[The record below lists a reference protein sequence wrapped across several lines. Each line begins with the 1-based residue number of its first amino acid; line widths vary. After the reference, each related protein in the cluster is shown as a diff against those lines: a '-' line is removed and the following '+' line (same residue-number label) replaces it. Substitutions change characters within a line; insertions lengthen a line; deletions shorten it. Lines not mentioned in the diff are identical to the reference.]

1 MINNGKKRVSQEIVK
16 HFRDN
21 SGALR
26 RRWVKEM
33 TASGLVKRLT
43 LDEVEIESRVIY
55 DTCVSCFETGNYK
68 GAEKYA
74 QAMAEKGVLEGMK
87 TEEIIGGML
96 TLRDVYGRSLFYKYR
111 EEQAILDEMLMLYE
125 PVANK
130 ILSIVAMAF
139 VEEKTRDLEKMVK
152 ERTRELEEKIKELEK
167 FSRLTVGREL
177 RMMELKKTIK
187 EIKSKSEE
195 PGK

>member
-1 MINNGKKRVSQEIVK
+1 MINNNKKRIRQEIVT

-21 SGALR
+21 SDGLR
-26 RRWVKEM
+26 GQWVKEM
-33 TASGLVKRLT
+33 TARGLVSRLT
-43 LDEVEIESRVIY
+43 LNEVEIESRVIY
-55 DTCVSCFETGNYK
+55 DTCVICFATGDYK

-74 QAMAEKGVLEGMK
+74 RAMAEKGVLEGMK

-111 EEQAILDEMLMLYE
+111 EEQAILDEILMLYE

-139 VEEKTRDLEKMVK
+139 VEEKTRSLEDMVK
-152 ERTRELEEKIKELEK
+152 KRTGELEEKIKELEK
-167 FSRLTVGREL
+167 FNRLTIGREL
-177 RMMELKKTIK
+177 RMMELKKIIK
-187 EIKSKSEE
+187 EIKSKSGE

>member
-1 MINNGKKRVSQEIVK
+1 MINNDKKRVSQEIVK
-16 HFRDN
+16 HFKDN
-21 SGALR
+21 SDALR
-26 RRWVKEM
+26 QRWVKEM
-33 TASGLVKRLT
+33 TASGLLNHLT
-43 LDEVEIESRVIY
+43 LDEVETESQVIY
-55 DTCVSCFETGNYK
+55 NTCVSCFATGNYK

-111 EEQAILDEMLMLYE
+111 EKQAILDEMLMLYE

-139 VEEKTRDLEKMVK
+139 VEEKTRNLEERVK
-152 ERTRELEEKIKELEK
+152 ERTSELEEKIKELEK